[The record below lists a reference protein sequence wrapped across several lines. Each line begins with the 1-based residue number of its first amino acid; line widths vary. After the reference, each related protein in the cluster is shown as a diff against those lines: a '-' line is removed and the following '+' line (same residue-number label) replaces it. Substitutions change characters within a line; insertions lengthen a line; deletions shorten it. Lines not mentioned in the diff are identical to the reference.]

1 MNLTFLGTGDAVGTP
16 KIGCGCVNCT
26 HAREHGIERLRTSLL
41 IENEGR
47 HLLIDT
53 SPDLRQQLL
62 SAGSPGIDAV
72 IWTHGHYDHY
82 TGFGEFYRIQD
93 PPPVYAVDETLSYC
107 APFFGFLSFE
117 KIRVR
122 PCMAFPLLG
131 LSVTFFPVNHPPVPS
146 FGVRIDSP
154 GGSVAYTGDT
164 RADIPEASRELL
176 SGVDLLV
183 LDAIVP
189 PEIRLSKHMNY
200 DEATRMAREAAPG
213 DYRFVHLSHLIPWS
227 LPRLA
232 RDGECIR
239 FP

>member
-16 KIGCGCVNCT
+16 KVGCSCGNCT
-26 HAREHGIERLRTSLL
+26 FARELGIERLRTSLL
-41 IENEGR
+41 VENGGR

-53 SPDLRQQLL
+53 SPDLRRQLL
-62 SAGSPGIDAV
+62 SAGSPRIDAV

-82 TGFGEFYRIQD
+82 SGYGEFYRIQD
-93 PPPVYAVDETLSYC
+93 PPPVYAADETLSYC
-107 APFFGFLSFE
+107 APLFSFLSFE
-117 KIRVR
+117 PRRAEPYV
-122 PCMAFPLLG
+122 PFTLFG
-131 LSVTFFPVNHPPVPS
+131 LSITLFPVNHPPVPS

-164 RADIPEASRELL
+164 RADIPAPSKELL
-176 SGVDLLV
+176 SGADLLV

-189 PEIRLSKHMNY
+189 PQIRLNKHMNS
-200 DEATRMAREAAPG
+200 DEAARLAREAGPG
-213 DYRFVHLSHLIPWS
+213 DYRLVHLSHLIPWS
-227 LPRLA
+227 LPHIA